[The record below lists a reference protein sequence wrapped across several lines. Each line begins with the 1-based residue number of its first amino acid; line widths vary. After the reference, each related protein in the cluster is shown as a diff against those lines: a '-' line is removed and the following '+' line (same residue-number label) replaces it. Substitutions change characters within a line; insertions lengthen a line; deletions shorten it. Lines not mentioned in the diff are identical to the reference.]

1 MVRACAVEM
10 HVEISQESL
19 CQEIYREN
27 AGAQMEHPDQ
37 TPAFTLTVKTLSVGT
52 LFGEFLLRQTPC
64 PISVGQ
70 IAIISGSTHKFVA
83 LIPNIYCYFA
93 WLNLHL
99 AALSPISVG
108 YLTILSMPKLPQS
121 MAMENLRQNWGRRN
135 PEEPVWH
142 SWELGRKVWG

>member
-1 MVRACAVEM
+1 VWARCLGNFFVA
-10 HVEISQESL
+10 S
-19 CQEIYREN
+19 N
-27 AGAQMEHPDQ
+27 
-37 TPAFTLTVKTLSVGT
+37 
-52 LFGEFLLRQTPC
+52 

-70 IAIISGSTHKFVA
+70 IAVIAGSTRKFVA
-83 LIPNIYCYFA
+83 LIPNIYCYCC

-99 AALSPISVG
+99 VALSPISVG
-108 YLTILSMPKLPQS
+108 YLTILSLPKLPQS